1 MEAPVNKPG
10 VKTSEFYLT
19 IVSSIVGILVTLG
32 YLTPQQGDDLVKAV
46 VAIIG
51 GVLTI
56 SSVLLY
62 LYGRFKLK
70 QLTANNS
77 TTQPVLPI
85 KDKIEGLAND
95 PNLNVY
101 PGPSTK

>member
-1 MEAPVNKPG
+1 MNDQANKPG
-10 VKTSEFYLT
+10 VKTTEFYLT
-19 IVSSIVGILVTLG
+19 IASSIVGLLVTLG
-32 YLTPQQGDDLVKAV
+32 YLSPQQGDELVKAI

-70 QLTANNS
+70 QIDTKSSAS
-77 TTQPVLPI
+77 KPTLPI
-85 KDKIEGLAND
+85 KEAIEGLAND
-95 PNLNVY
+95 PDLKVY
-101 PGPSTK
+101 PGNSPQ